1 MGPKSSEQE
10 NKSIELSNFKPKSSE
25 QENEPLDISDINPKS
40 SVQEEEEAELKVA
53 MIEPQP
59 QQP

>member
-1 MGPKSSEQE
+1 MGRKSSEQE
-10 NKSIELSNFKPKSSE
+10 NKLMELSNINPKSSE
-25 QENEPLDISDINPKS
+25 QENEPLDISVINPKS
-40 SVQEEEEAELKVA
+40 SGQEEEAELKVA